1 MIEKVSAVW
10 FKDYTLEYLE
20 GLRNANM
27 GVYIGI
33 RFTEIGADL
42 IKASMPVDHRTTQ
55 PFGILHGG
63 ASCVLSETLGS
74 VAAWMTIDPE
84 IHRAVGIEINA
95 NHIRA
100 VTQGSVVG
108 ICSPLHIGK
117 RTQVWQTDI
126 SEAASGKRVAISRL
140 TVAIIDQGTLSVQK
154 EPVFVKK

>member
-1 MIEKVSAVW
+1 MW
-10 FKDYTLEYLE
+10 FKPYTLETLE

-27 GVYIGI
+27 GQHIGFE
-33 RFTEIGADL
+33 FTEVGADFL
-42 IKASMPVDHRTTQ
+42 AGRLPVDHRTTQ

-84 IHRAVGIEINA
+84 LYRAVGLEINC

-100 VTQGSVVG
+100 VTQGSVIGV
-108 ICSPLHIGK
+108 CTPLHLGR

-126 SEAASGKRVAISRL
+126 TEESTGKRVAISRL
-140 TVAIIDQGTLSVQK
+140 TVAIIDHGTLSTQK
-154 EPVFVKK
+154 EAVHVGK

>member
-1 MIEKVSAVW
+1 MTEKTFIW
-10 FKDYTLEYLE
+10 FKNYTLEYLE

-33 RFTEIGADL
+33 QFTELGPDFL
-42 IKASMPVDHRTTQ
+42 TASMPVDHRTTQ

-84 IHRAVGIEINA
+84 SYRAVGIEINA
-95 NHIRA
+95 NHVRA
-100 VTQGSVVG
+100 VTQGEVIG
-108 ICSPLHIGK
+108 ICKPLHVGK

-126 SEAASGKRVAISRL
+126 SEADTGKRVAISRL
-140 TVAIIDQGTLSVQK
+140 TVAIIEQGTLSAQK
-154 EPVFVKK
+154 EAIHLTK